1 MRIGIDAREL
11 SGRATGVGRYLAGLL
26 REWTNGERARSHE
39 FVLYAPEPLGI
50 TLDAHR
56 FATRIIPGT
65 SGPWWEQM
73 RLPSVAAADHLDVFF
88 APAYTAPLRLDVP
101 TVVTIHDLSYV
112 AHPEWFRLREGARRR
127 WLTRATAA
135 RARAIVTVS
144 EFSKREIVERLGV
157 SEAKVRVVPQGIDA
171 PAGVVARRLRA
182 DLSAVARS
190 AEAEGAKAGDAD
202 PRLLY
207 VGSIFNRRRVPDLI
221 RAVAALARRRS
232 GISLDLVGDNRTFP
246 PQDIDRA
253 IANHGMT
260 GRVRWHRYATEVA
273 LRDLYARARAFAF
286 LSEYEGLG
294 MTPLEALAVGI
305 PPVVVDTPAA
315 RESLEHAA
323 MYVPINGDV
332 PAVALALETA
342 LFDERA
348 RARVLD
354 AAPAAL
360 AKYEW
365 PHAARETLAVL
376 ERA

>member
-1 MRIGIDAREL
+1 LIKHEDPW
-11 SGRATGVGRYLAGLL
+11 VLACGMC
-26 REWTNGERARSHE
+26 SQHDS
-39 FVLYAPEPLGI
+39 LG
-50 TLDAHR
+50 
-56 FATRIIPGT
+56 
-65 SGPWWEQM
+65 
-73 RLPSVAAADHLDVFF
+73 
-88 APAYTAPLRLDVP
+88 
-101 TVVTIHDLSYV
+101 
-112 AHPEWFRLREGARRR
+112 
-127 WLTRATAA
+127 
-135 RARAIVTVS
+135 
-144 EFSKREIVERLGV
+144 
-157 SEAKVRVVPQGIDA
+157 SEARTQGIDA
-171 PAGVVARRLRA
+171 PAGVVAGRLRA
-182 DLSAVARS
+182 DLFAVARR
-190 AEAEGAKAGDAD
+190 AGAEGAKAGDAD

-260 GRVRWHRYATEVA
+260 GRVRWHRYATEEA

-305 PPVVVDTPAA
+305 PPVVLDTPAA